1 MTYQALENHFEEIHH
16 LGHAA
21 AIIGWDEAAMMPVGG
36 GEARAGAIAA
46 LEVISHQKKTDPRI
60 LEWIE
65 KADDETL
72 NEWQQSNLD
81 QIKRASRLASALPED
96 LVRAM
101 SESRSQCEQAWRLL
115 RAENNWQDFAP
126 LLEEVVRV
134 TREEAQCRAA
144 HANLEPYDALL
155 DVYEPGLNSATVEK
169 LFAPLRSAIPDL
181 LAEVLGRQ
189 SEAAPLAGPFSVTD
203 QNAVGIEFMK
213 RLGFD
218 FEHGRLDVSH
228 HPFCGGVPDDVRITT
243 RYSED
248 DFTQS
253 LLGVLHETG
262 HALYEQGLPKKWR
275 KQPVGSALS
284 MAVHESQSLF
294 IEMQLC
300 RSRAFVKFA
309 TPILREQLGEAS
321 SSSRSWQE
329 DNLHKIFT
337 QVRPDYIRVDADEVT
352 YPMHIV
358 LRFELEQALIAGTMD
373 VRDVPDA
380 WNAKMEEY
388 LGVSTLGND
397 ANGCM
402 QDVHWPA
409 GLFGYFPT
417 YTLGAMTAAQ
427 LYAAME
433 NKIPDAEEQV
443 SRGEFG
449 QIVAWLRENVH
460 SKGCLMDQDT
470 LMQSVTGSSLSADAF
485 LQHLRRRYIDGER

>member
-16 LGHAA
+16 LGHAS
-21 AIIGWDEAAMMPVGG
+21 AIIGWDEAAMMPSGG
-36 GEARAGAIAA
+36 GEARASAMAA
-46 LEVISHQKKTDPRI
+46 LDVISHQKKVDSRI
-60 LEWIE
+60 PGWIDD
-65 KADDETL
+65 AGDETL
-72 NEWQQSNLD
+72 DPWQQSNLE
-81 QIKRASRLASALPED
+81 QIKRAYRLASALPED

-101 SESRSQCEQAWRLL
+101 SQSRSKCEQAWRVL
-115 RAENNWQDFAP
+115 RAENNWQDFVP

-134 TREEAQCRAA
+134 TREEAQCRAS
-144 HANLEPYDALL
+144 HLNLDPYDALL
-155 DVYEPGLNSATVEK
+155 DVYEPGLTSETVEG
-169 LFAPLRSAIPDL
+169 LFAPLRSSIPTIL
-181 LAEVLGRQ
+181 NEVLERQ
-189 SEAAPLAGPFSVTD
+189 SEPTALIGPFTIADQKSVGL
-203 QNAVGIEFMK
+203 QFMR

-262 HALYEQGLPKKWR
+262 HALYEQGLPKEWR
-275 KQPVGSALS
+275 TQPVGSALS

-300 RSRAFVKFA
+300 RSRAFVQFA
-309 TPILREQLGEAS
+309 TPILNEGLGDGSQA
-321 SSSRSWQE
+321 WQE
-329 DNLHKIFT
+329 ENLHRIFT
-337 QVRPDYIRVDADEVT
+337 QVQPDFIRVDADEVT

-358 LRFELEQALIAGTMD
+358 LRFELEQALMSGD
-373 VRDVPDA
+373 LSVRDLPDA
-380 WNAKMEEY
+380 WNSKMEAY
-388 LGVSTLGND
+388 LGVSTEGDN

-427 LYAAME
+427 LYSAME
-433 NKIPDAEEQV
+433 HQMPNAETLVAQGDF
-443 SRGEFG
+443 GE
-449 QIVAWLRENVH
+449 IVDWLRDNVH
-460 SKGCLMDQDT
+460 SKGCLMDQDSLLRT
-470 LMQSVTGSSLSADAF
+470 VTGEALSADAF
-485 LQHLRRRYIDGER
+485 LNHLQRRYLAGER